1 MNMTDDELLKEI
13 NIRFEDYKKSLK
25 DLEILNKELILVNQK
40 LEESEKLKSHF
51 ISNIR
56 NEIINPFSSIIGLS
70 KQLMN
75 SETHDKQKVLQFASM
90 IFNEAFELD
99 FQLKNIFAAAS
110 IEAGDL
116 IPQIVEID
124 VPSFFNN
131 AIKYIEQRAMTKN
144 LKINLDFHTATATSI
159 FKTDAEKLNIIIMNL
174 LANAIDF
181 SDEKSEDIVV
191 KINLNTESLMFSV
204 KDNGKGI
211 PIDKLDA
218 IFDRFKRLNMNIHT
232 SNKGYGLG
240 LSITKSFVE
249 ILGGHINVESELG
262 KGSTFN
268 IFIPESN
275 FEKPRLGFVSDDA
288 EFFDNEKDSMIF

>member
-1 MNMTDDELLKEI
+1 MTDDELLKEI

-25 DLEILNKELILVNQK
+25 DLEILNKELMLVNQK

-75 SETHDKQKVLQFASM
+75 PETHDKQKVLQFASM
-90 IFNEAFELD
+90 IYNEAFELD

-268 IFIPESN
+268 IFIHESN

-288 EFFDNEKDSMIF
+288 EFFDDEKDSMIF

>member
-1 MNMTDDELLKEI
+1 MTDDELLKEI
-13 NIRFEDYKKSLK
+13 KERFENYNKSLK
-25 DLEILNKELILVNQK
+25 DLENLNNELMLVNQK

-75 SETHDKQKVLQFASM
+75 TEPFDKEKVSQYASM
-90 IFNEAFELD
+90 IYEEAFELD

-116 IPQIVEID
+116 VPQVVEID

-131 AIKYIEQRAMTKN
+131 AIKYIEQRAKA
-144 LKINLDFHTATATSI
+144 KILTIKLDFSTSI
-159 FKTDAEKLNIIIMNL
+159 GSNRFKTDAEKLNIIIMNL

-181 SDEKSEDIVV
+181 SIEKSNEIIVKV
-191 KINLNTESLMFSV
+191 NLNTESLMFSV
-204 KDNGKGI
+204 KDFGSGI
-211 PIDKLDA
+211 PKDKQDI
-218 IFDRFKRLNMNIHT
+218 IFDRFKRLNMKIHT

-240 LSITKSFVE
+240 LSITKGFVE
-249 ILGGHINVESELG
+249 ILGGHISVESELG

-268 IFIPESN
+268 IFIPELN
-275 FEKPRLGFVSDDA
+275 YEKNRLGFVSNDA
-288 EFFDNEKDSMIF
+288 EFFDDENDSMIF

>member
-13 NIRFEDYKKSLK
+13 KERFENYNKSLK
-25 DLEILNKELILVNQK
+25 DLENLNNELMLVNQK

-75 SETHDKQKVLQFASM
+75 TEPFDKEKVSQYASM
-90 IFNEAFELD
+90 IYEEAFELD

-116 IPQIVEID
+116 VPQVVEID

-131 AIKYIEQRAMTKN
+131 AIKYIEQRAKA
-144 LKINLDFHTATATSI
+144 KILTIKLDFSTSI
-159 FKTDAEKLNIIIMNL
+159 GSNRFKTDAEKLNIIIMNL

-181 SDEKSEDIVV
+181 SIEKSNEIIVKV
-191 KINLNTESLMFSV
+191 NLNTESLMFSV
-204 KDNGKGI
+204 KDFGSGI
-211 PIDKLDA
+211 PKDKQDI
-218 IFDRFKRLNMNIHT
+218 IFDRFKRLNMKIHT

-240 LSITKSFVE
+240 LSITKGFVE
-249 ILGGHINVESELG
+249 ILGGHISVESELG

-268 IFIPESN
+268 IFIPELN
-275 FEKPRLGFVSDDA
+275 YEKNRLGFVSNDA
-288 EFFDNEKDSMIF
+288 EFFDDENDSMIF